1 MKKVLLFFFISVG
14 VIAQNINKG
23 KLDKYFLQLQN
34 NNKVLGSSA
43 VLKDGNI
50 VYQNAIGYADLVAKQ
65 SNTVNTKFRVGS
77 ISKTFTTVLIFK
89 AIENGKLTL
98 ETSLDKF
105 FPTVKNS
112 SSITIKNLLNHSS
125 GIFNFT
131 NSSDY
136 MKYYTSA
143 KSREE
148 LLQIINKYDS
158 DFKPGSKHSY
168 SNSNFVLLSFILEDV
183 FKSSYASLLEK
194 YIAKP
199 LQLKNTYV
207 GGKLDVLANECKSYN
222 FIFKN
227 WNEMPETDMSIPLGA
242 GAVVSTPSDLL
253 TFIDALFNEK
263 LITKHHV
270 DLMTTIE
277 NDYGLGIFKYP
288 FGKQYGFGHGGGID
302 GFKSI
307 LMYFPEKKIGIA
319 TTTNGIGPDFQLNSL
334 SLVLLRA
341 ANNIDFSI
349 PDFKEIKV
357 DVNILKS
364 YEGVYA
370 SKDMPLKITVKEE
383 EGKLSAQATGQ
394 SSFQLT
400 SKSNTQFTYSIAGI
414 VLDFNPEKSEMILK
428 QGGGVYTF
436 TKQ

>member
-14 VIAQNINKG
+14 VIAQNINKE

-50 VYQNAIGYADLVAKQ
+50 VYQNAIGYADVAAKQ

-125 GIFNFT
+125 
-131 NSSDY
+131 DY

-168 SNSNFVLLSFILEDV
+168 SNSNFVLLSFILEEV
-183 FKSSYASLLEK
+183 FKSNYASILQK

-207 GGKLDVLANECKSYN
+207 GGQLNVSANECKSYN
-222 FIFKN
+222 YAFKS

-253 TFIDALFNEK
+253 IFIDALFNEK
-263 LITKHHV
+263 LITKNNV

-319 TTTNGIGPDFQLNSL
+319 TTTNGIGRDFQLNSL

-370 SKDMPLKITVKEE
+370 SKDMPLKITIKEE

-394 SSFQLT
+394 SSFLLT

-414 VLDFNPEKSEMILK
+414 VLDFNPEKNQMILK

>member
-14 VIAQNINKG
+14 VIAQNINKE

-50 VYQNAIGYADLVAKQ
+50 VYQNAIGYADLAAKR
-65 SNTVNTKFRVGS
+65 SNIVNTKFRVGS

-89 AIENGKLTL
+89 AIEDGKLTL

-183 FKSSYASLLEK
+183 FKSNYASILQK

-207 GGKLDVLANECKSYN
+207 GGKLNVSANECKSYN
-222 FIFKN
+222 YAFKN

-364 YEGVYA
+364 YEGIYA

-394 SSFQLT
+394 SSFLLT

-414 VLDFNPEKSEMILK
+414 VLDFNSEKSQMILK